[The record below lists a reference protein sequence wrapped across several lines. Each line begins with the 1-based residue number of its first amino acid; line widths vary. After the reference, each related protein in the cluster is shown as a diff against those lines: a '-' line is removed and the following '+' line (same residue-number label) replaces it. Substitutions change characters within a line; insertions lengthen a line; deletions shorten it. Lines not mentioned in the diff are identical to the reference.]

1 MDTRG
6 IVVEFGADGHIPTEL
21 EIFEG
26 GLLGATRGLAEDPFD
41 GRRGGLIALR
51 RRAA

>member
-6 IVVEFGADGHIPTEL
+6 IVVEFGADGHIPTEF

-26 GLLGATRGLAEDPFD
+26 GLLGATSGLAEDPFD
-41 GRRGGLIALR
+41 GWPRRPIALR

>member
-6 IVVEFGADGHIPTEL
+6 VVVEFGNDGHVWIE
-21 EIFEG
+21 FEG
-26 GLLGATRGLAEDPFD
+26 FEGVLLGATRGLAEDPFD